1 MTVDEIKPIANEI
14 LARYLTESGYERVE
28 VRAGYNQ
35 SDEPSLFVIAHM
47 KPGSGVTGGKESNAA
62 NAALR
67 WRLLE
72 LGEERFPYL
81 SISIIRTMKFSVT
94 KTRMI
99 GTWKRGR
106 NAAPRQSPRLRSA

>member
-1 MTVDEIKPIANEI
+1 M
-14 LARYLTESGYERVE
+14 
-28 VRAGYNQ
+28 RAGYNQ

-67 WRLLE
+67 MALLE

-81 SISIIRTMKFSVT
+81 DFDYPDDEVF
-94 KTRMI
+94 
-99 GTWKRGR
+99 GDEDEDDWDVEEG
-106 NAAPRQSPRLRSA
+106 A